1 MPTARALSLLSLPL
15 PVALLS
21 ALTGCGDTACARWA
35 LGCPQPEAPTFVDR
49 DEDGWLD
56 EEDCDD
62 EQPLAS
68 PSEPEDCD
76 GFDNDCDGE
85 VDEADGLV
93 PIWYPDSDGDFYG
106 AAEGAVQVCDVPEAY
121 VAVSG
126 DCDDEDEQV
135 SPAQREA
142 CNAGFE
148 RSCDGWARTCAWS
161 GHFDAKWQF
170 GTWLHAEEIGTYG
183 AVVEPIGD
191 LDGDGAAELGLS
203 LRLGADAL
211 AADGPRG
218 VFIVPLAPKR
228 GVDQLA
234 VPEAALAAIREVA
247 EAPERLGAAIGAD
260 DLDLDGQGDLL
271 LGAPGRGAGGEG
283 ALLLFAGP
291 FPGARTSDDAEV
303 ALQGGAG
310 EGLGERLRAGVDLT
324 ADGFTDLVS
333 SGRGADRVA
342 LFAGPLLS
350 ATAPSLSLV
359 AEGAATELG
368 AALTV
373 GDLDGDGLPEL
384 IVGAPGAGDGTL
396 QGSVY
401 VFAGPLS
408 PDTRLEDARVVIV
421 GEEPGARA
429 GAAIA
434 AGELDGD
441 GLQDLLIGGPG
452 PTGSTTSRGAVW
464 ALWGGGSLAGI
475 TGSLSVAAAEL
486 RAEGSAE
493 GDRLGSAVLCP
504 GDFDRDGVNDAV
516 AEAPRAPVPVA
527 SPGGLAYVWPGDLVG
542 NLSVDALSRGSFGGE
557 FTGSVTGLSA
567 TAPGDLNADGSPD
580 LLFTLGDDN
589 SEDPGGAAVFYGW
602 PPGAVE
608 ESVD

>member
-1 MPTARALSLLSLPL
+1 MRTARALSLKSLTL

-35 LGCPQPEAPTFVDR
+35 LGCPQPTLPTFVDR

-93 PIWYPDSDGDFYG
+93 PIWYPDTDGDHYG
-106 AAEGAVQVCDVPEAY
+106 AAEGAVQVCDAPEAHL
-121 VAVSG
+121 AVSG
-126 DCDDEDEQV
+126 DCDDEDDQV

-142 CNAGFE
+142 CNAGFD
-148 RSCDGWARTCAWS
+148 RSCDGLARTCAWS

-170 GTWLHAEEIGTYG
+170 GTWLHAEAVGAYG
-183 AVVEPIGD
+183 AVVEPVGD

-203 LRLGADAL
+203 LRLGDDPL
-211 AADGPRG
+211 AEDGPRSFF
-218 VFIVPLAPKR
+218 VVPLAPKR
-228 GVDQLA
+228 GVDLLA
-234 VPEAALAAIREVA
+234 VTEAALAQLREVA
-247 EAPERLGAAIGAD
+247 EAPERLGAAIGAA
-260 DLDLDGQGDLL
+260 DLDGDGQGDLL
-271 LGAPGRGAGGEG
+271 LGAPGHGAGGEG

-291 FPGARTSDDAEV
+291 FSGAMTSDDAEV
-303 ALQGGAG
+303 ALPGAAG

-324 ADGFTDLVS
+324 ADGVDDVVT

-350 ATAPSLSLV
+350 ATGPRLSLV

-384 IVGAPGAGDGTL
+384 IVGAPGEGDGTL
-396 QGSVY
+396 PGSVY
-401 VFAGPLS
+401 VFAGPLD

-421 GEEPGARA
+421 GDEPGARA

-441 GLQDLLIGGPG
+441 GLLDILIGGPG
-452 PTGSTTSRGAVW
+452 PTGSTTSR
-464 ALWGGGSLAGI
+464 
-475 TGSLSVAAAEL
+475 
-486 RAEGSAE
+486 

-516 AEAPRAPVPVA
+516 AAAPRGPVTAA
-527 SPGGLAYVWPGDLVG
+527 SPAGLAYVWPGDLVG
-542 NLSVDALSRGSFGGE
+542 NLSVDALFQGSFGGE

-580 LLFTLGDDN
+580 LLFTLGDDR
-589 SEDPGGAAVFYGW
+589 SEEPGGASVFYGW